1 MQQTECTDEHGRRV
15 IQRQWRNTEI
25 QLHRTTGPA
34 VEEWTVLPGGGHM
47 LSYQGWCVNGRW
59 HREGRP
65 AVRYWHVAEDGT
77 RVLFREEWW
86 RHGSEHRMERP
97 SYRRWTVELDGIRR
111 LAWESWRVNGQLH
124 RADGPAFDGRKC
136 YWHDVE
142 VRQKDL
148 PWLRRGGGLLVA
160 LTGAGAN
167 TREQGDDS
175 SAGSPTWSRD
185 ARVVMVGGDLPE
197 TYRSAVGGAVLL
209 CV

>member
-1 MQQTECTDEHGRRV
+1 MVNCIGQLDLRWNTGPSFQAAHTCCLTKFGTTMAESIARTGLHGADGTSRTMACEWWYV
-15 IQRQWRNTEI
+15 NGK
-25 QLHRTTGPA
+25 LHR
-34 VEEWTVLPGGGHM
+34 V
-47 LSYQGWCVNGRW
+47 
-59 HREGRP
+59 
-65 AVRYWHVAEDGT
+65 
-77 RVLFREEWW
+77 
-86 RHGSEHRMERP
+86 
-97 SYRRWTVELDGIRR
+97 
-111 LAWESWRVNGQLH
+111 
-124 RADGPAFDGRKC
+124 DGPAFDGRKC

-148 PWLRRGGGLLVA
+148 PWLRRGGGGLLVA

-175 SAGSPTWSRD
+175 SADSPTWSRD

>member
-1 MQQTECTDEHGRRV
+1 MQETSERDWRNREVIRRT
-15 IQRQWRNTEI
+15 WRNTDG
-25 QLHRTTGPA
+25 QLHRTLGPA
-34 VEEWTVLPGGGHM
+34 VEHWTVLPGSGHV
-47 LSYQGWCVNGRW
+47 LSHQVWYLYGKY

-65 AVRYWHVAEDGT
+65 AIRDWHFAESGS
-77 RVLFREEWW
+77 RVLEQEVWEQHGRPHRVRGPFH
-86 RHGSEHRMERP
+86 RHWIV
-97 SYRRWTVELDGIRR
+97 RRDDTT

>member
-111 LAWESWRVNGQLH
+111 LAWESWRVNGKLH
-124 RADGPAFDGRKC
+124 RVDGPAYASNL
-136 YWHDVE
+136 YWYNRRVKRE
-142 VRQKDL
+142 DL
-148 PWLRRGGGLLVA
+148 PWNCFLTA
-160 LTGAGAN
+160 FTGA
-167 TREQGDDS
+167 THQG
-175 SAGSPTWSRD
+175 GSVSPAWSRD
-185 ARVVMVGGDLPE
+185 ARVAMTEVGSASGTPS
-197 TYRSAVGGAVLL
+197 TYCSAVGGAMLL